1 MMGTLLQDLRFALRN
16 LRRTPAFPLAA
27 IGTLA
32 LGIGATTAIFS
43 TVNAV
48 LLRPLPYPRAQALYS
63 LRTALTDGRTTSGLL
78 SSVEILR
85 LNAPNLSIDGAAG
98 LSPQDVTLVRDDN
111 TPIHTEVYGVTE
123 GFFEL
128 FGLPMTLGGFTHEQ
142 FVTNGPPVVV
152 ISYALWQDLFHADPA
167 VVGKPIHFAEVAT
180 TVAGVAPRDFDVP
193 HGATIWFNQPLDPQG
208 VNHNFEGFMRL
219 RSGASLDRAR
229 SEMAS
234 VMTGLAHDYPA
245 SDASRVYVVRSLV
258 DSIVGD
264 LGPILIV
271 VLSATAL
278 LLVLACVNV
287 TNLLLARGAARA
299 REMAV
304 RVALGAGRGRIV
316 RQLLTES
323 VLLATAGA
331 AIGMIAALGGIRVLL
346 RIGAS
351 KLPRLESVAFDNHVL
366 LFALGALVVSGV
378 LVGFAPALRLA
389 ATDVKTLMNERGRSS
404 SGGRGT
410 ARWLAVMTVAE
421 IALAVTLVAGAGWL
435 IRGFANLR
443 TTDPGFVPD
452 GRLVFDVSF
461 LGPKYRDGNAVTVAA
476 NDLLGRLRALPGVA
490 AAGATSNFPL
500 RGGSGQEN
508 SLLVQLHGETM
519 DPAHP
524 LGSRQ
529 RTASPGYFG
538 AMGIRLIAGR
548 DFTIDDRQDT
558 TPVVIVNQA
567 FARKNLAGK
576 DPLTT
581 RFSAGYPTIDTR
593 TEFTIIG
600 VVADVRQRSLSDPP
614 EPAYYNTHGQGT
626 PRRHTIVVQL
636 KTTPGVFSGDVSSK
650 KTPGVISEVES
661 SIRSEIRKT
670 DPLMAIDFSEAT
682 EIVGDTLR
690 RQQLG
695 MTLMLMFG
703 AAAVT
708 LAAVGIYGVIAYAA
722 SQRRGEVATRLA
734 LGATQWNVFWL
745 VLRQGQALTALGV
758 AIGVL
763 VAYFAGRLVSSRLY
777 EVSASDPLILASATA
792 LVASIAIAA
801 TMIPAF
807 RASRLHPSQV
817 LRPD

>member
-1 MMGTLLQDLRFALRN
+1 MGTLLQDVRFALRN

-32 LGIGATTAIFS
+32 LGIGATTAIFG

-48 LLRPLPYPRAQALYS
+48 LLKPLPYPRAQDLYS
-63 LRTALTDGRTTSGLL
+63 LRTRLTDGRTTSGLL
-78 SSVEILR
+78 SPVEILR
-85 LNAPNLSIDGAAG
+85 LNSPNLSIERAAG
-98 LSPQDVTLVRDDN
+98 LFPQDVTLLRDDG
-111 TPIHTEVYGVTE
+111 TPVHTEVYAVTE

-128 FGLPMTLGGFTHEQ
+128 FGVPMTLGGLTHEQ
-142 FVTNGPPVVV
+142 FVANGPPVVV
-152 ISYALWQDLFHADPA
+152 ISYPTWQDLFHGDPA
-167 VVGKPIHFAEVAT
+167 VVGKPIRFAEITT
-180 TVAGVAPRDFDVP
+180 TVAGVAPRGFDTP
-193 HGATIWFNQPLDPQG
+193 HGATIWFGTALDPQG

-219 RSGASLDRAR
+219 APGAGLDRAR

-234 VMTGLAHDYPA
+234 VMNGLAHDYPA
-245 SDASRVYVVRSLV
+245 SDNSRVYVVRSLV
-258 DSIVGD
+258 ESIVGD
-264 LGPILIV
+264 LGPILVV

-331 AIGMIAALGGIRVLL
+331 AVGVLAAWIGTRVLL
-346 RIGAS
+346 EIGAS
-351 KLPRLESVAFDNHVL
+351 KLPRLESVTFDGHVL
-366 LFALGALVVSGV
+366 LFALGALVASGV
-378 LVGFAPALRLA
+378 FVGFAPALRLA
-389 ATDVKTLMNERGRSS
+389 ATDVKTLMNETGRST

-421 IALAVTLVAGAGWL
+421 IALAVTLVTGAGWL

-443 TTDPGFVPD
+443 TTDPGFAPE
-452 GRLVFDVSF
+452 GRLVFDVAF
-461 LGPKYRDGNAVTVAA
+461 IGPKYRDGVAVTAAA
-476 NDLLGRLRALPGVA
+476 NDLLDRLRALPGVV
-490 AAGATSNFPL
+490 AAGATSNFPF

-508 SLLVQLHGETM
+508 SLLVQRHGETM

-538 AMGIRLIAGR
+538 AMGIALIAGR

-558 TPVVIVNQA
+558 RPVVIVNQA
-567 FARKNLAGK
+567 FARRNLAGQ
-576 DPLTT
+576 DPLTA

-593 TEFTIIG
+593 TEFTIVG

-614 EPAYYNTHGQGT
+614 EPAYYNPHGQGT
-626 PRRHTIVVQL
+626 PRRHTVVVHTRQADL
-636 KTTPGVFSGDVSSK
+636 ASL
-650 KTPGVISEVES
+650 ES
-661 SIRSEIRKT
+661 SIRSEIRQT
-670 DPLMAIDFSEAT
+670 DPQMAIDFADAT
-682 EIVGDTLR
+682 ELVGSTLR

-695 MTLMLMFG
+695 MTLMLLFG
-703 AAAVT
+703 AAAVA

-722 SQRRGEVATRLA
+722 AQRRSEVATRLA
-734 LGATQWNVFWL
+734 LGATPWNVFWL
-745 VLRQGQALTALGV
+745 VMKEGQWLTALGAV
-758 AIGVL
+758 TGVL
-763 VAYFAGRLVSSRLY
+763 VAYFSGRVVSSRLY
-777 EVSASDPLILASATA
+777 EVRASDPLILLSATA
-792 LVASIAIAA
+792 LVAAIAIAA

-807 RASRLHPSQV
+807 RASRLDPSRV